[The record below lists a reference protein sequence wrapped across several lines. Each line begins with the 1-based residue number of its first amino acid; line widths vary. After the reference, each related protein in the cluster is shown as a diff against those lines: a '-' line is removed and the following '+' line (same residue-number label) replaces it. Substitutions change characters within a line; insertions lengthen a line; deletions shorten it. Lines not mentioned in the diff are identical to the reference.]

1 MSNTLYTSSILA
13 RVALSLLRS
22 TLKMGSLVYRDYSKE
37 FKKVG
42 DTITIRKPPAF
53 SVQDLTT
60 EAAGAGITTQNVTET
75 TTTLQLNRWRG
86 VRFAVTTAD
95 KALKLEEIRDRI
107 IRPVILPLAEDLD
120 AYLLGL
126 YTGIP
131 YWAGTAASTPDSLD
145 DLGDIGKVLANN
157 KCPTDD
163 LALVVDPACQAK
175 LWPVMAAMNVAK
187 PTPENAALTR
197 AQIGLVNNLNTF
209 MDQNV
214 QRHTKGTL
222 DAAATATGTAAATTI
237 TIAGGGAAG
246 TLVVGDLITIAD
258 VVNAKG
264 DAQQFMITALATMDG
279 AGAGTASV
287 YPALPSSFSTKLVT
301 LVGNHAANLAFHR
314 NCIALGT
321 ALLEAPTGGATG
333 YTLTDEEFGITVRVV
348 TDWDN
353 TNMSEVTTL
362 DLLYGAKVIYPEL
375 GARLLG

>member
-1 MSNTLYTSSILA
+1 MANTLYTSSILA

-22 TLKMGSLVYRDYSKE
+22 TLKMGALVYKDYSKE

-42 DTITIRKPPAF
+42 QSITIRKPPAF

-75 TTTLQLNRWRG
+75 TTTLTLDRWRG
-86 VRFAVTTAD
+86 VRFAVSTAD

-107 IRPVILPLAEDLD
+107 IRPAILPLAEDLD

-126 YTGIP
+126 YTQIP
-131 YWAGTAASTPDSLD
+131 YWYGTAGTTPNGLD
-145 DLGDIGKVLANN
+145 DLGGIGKVLADN

-163 LALVVDPACQAK
+163 VSLVVNPAAQAQ

-187 PTPENAALTR
+187 PAPENEALTR
-197 AQIGLVNNLNTF
+197 AQIGLVNNMNTF

-214 QRHTKGTL
+214 ASHNAGGDLSVNINNGAGYAIGTTAISL
-222 DAAATATGTAAATTI
+222 KNIAAA
-237 TIAGGGAAG
+237 
-246 TLVVGDLITIAD
+246 LVVGDLLTIGGYQHTIA
-258 VVNAKG
+258 
-264 DAQQFMITALATMDG
+264 T
-279 AGAGTASV
+279 AGALGGGIQAVTI
-287 YPALPSSFSTKLVT
+287 YPALKAAVADNDA
-301 LVGNHAANLAFHR
+301 VVVAADHVANLAFHR
-314 NCIALGT
+314 NCIALAT
-321 ALLEAPTGGATG
+321 APLEPPSGGATG